1 MEKIN
6 NYKLSSQSKM
16 TVALSSNLAVEL
28 LARGFK
34 IALINLVGEAK
45 KILHF
50 HIIIK
55 KLFCFKFT

>member
-28 LARGFK
+28 LARGVLK
-34 IALINLVGEAK
+34 
-45 KILHF
+45 
-50 HIIIK
+50 
-55 KLFCFKFT
+55 